1 MTILLTI
8 WRLITGN
15 PIARAIGG
23 ALVAIAGILTFGAI
37 KKREGAQAAKA
48 KQATKDAKAYRDTTE
63 RMQDADAAMGDDPA
77 VLRDSLRKRDPQ
89 QR

>member
-23 ALVAIAGILTFGAI
+23 ALVAVAGILTFGAI
-37 KKREGAQAAKA
+37 KKREGAQAARSKAAAEAAKA
-48 KQATKDAKAYRDTTE
+48 KEKTIEDVLRETAS
-63 RMQDADAAMGDDPA
+63 DDPA
-77 VLRDSLRKRDPQ
+77 DDIRRRLSDRARKP
-89 QR
+89 